1 MTSTIAASVSSSTS
15 SFAAVAGVIAGVV
28 VLAIWIWL
36 AVVVVQFLRVMTK
49 AAHRYLEVT
58 PPPPMRGPERGPEP
72 GPQPVP
78 GRGYS

>member
-1 MTSTIAASVSSSTS
+1 MSSTIAATISSSS
-15 SFAAVAGVIAGVV
+15 SSITAAGVIAGIV

-58 PPPPMRGPERGPEP
+58 PPPPMSGPERGPEP